1 MTKVRTIFLSLGVA
15 LALSTTASYSQD
27 LTAYCPMS
35 EDDCASV
42 LKAFEADSGISANFV
57 RMGAGEV
64 LARVRAEA
72 ANPQAGL
79 WLAGTADLFIQA
91 ASEGLL
97 EAHTAA
103 NIDKVD
109 AKFRSEDNSWTPM
122 AISPIAFFYNPK
134 YLAELG
140 GEPPTSWE
148 DFANPVFKGAVVL
161 THPASSGTASVVLAT
176 MVQIYGEDKAF
187 EILKAT
193 DPNVLQYSRSAGSLT
208 QMVASGEVAISQ
220 SFTHGLEAALKQ
232 GFPIEVSFP
241 KEGTGYELNS
251 VAVIANAPQAQR
263 DAAKKFLDWV
273 LTDAGQKALGATH
286 RESVIPGFVNPDLKI
301 KTTDIKLI
309 DYDSKWAGANRARLL
324 ERYEADV
331 RDASA
336 AK

>member
-1 MTKVRTIFLSLGVA
+1 MTKARSILLSAVAA
-15 LALSTTASYSQD
+15 LAFSTAATYAQD

-42 LKAFEADSGISANFV
+42 LKAFEADSGISSNFV

-79 WLAGTADLFIQA
+79 WLAGTADLFIQGA
-91 ASEGLL
+91 AEGLL
-97 EAHTAA
+97 EAHASA
-103 NIDKVD
+103 SIDKVD
-109 AKFRSEDNSWTPM
+109 AKFRSKDNSWTPM
-122 AISPIAFFYNPK
+122 AVSPIAFFYNPK
-134 YLAELG
+134 YLTQLG
-140 GEPPTSWE
+140 AEPPTSWE
-148 DFANPVFKGAVVL
+148 DFAKPVFKGAVVL

-220 SFTHGLEAALKQ
+220 AFTHGLEAALKQ

-251 VAVIANAPQAQR
+251 AAVIAKAPEAQR
-263 DAAKKFLDWV
+263 EAAKKFLDWV

-286 RESVIPGFVNPDLKI
+286 RESVIPGFKNPDLQI
-301 KTTDIKLI
+301 KTSDIKLI
-309 DYDSKWAGANRARLL
+309 DYDSKWAGENRGRLL

-331 RDASA
+331 RAASA

>member
-1 MTKVRTIFLSLGVA
+1 MSKAHSILLSAGVV
-15 LALSTTASYSQD
+15 LALSTATAYAQD
-27 LTAYCPMS
+27 LTVYCPMS

-42 LKAFEADSGISANFV
+42 LKAFEADSGIASSFV

-64 LARVRAEA
+64 LARIRAEA

-79 WLAGTADLFIQA
+79 WLAGAADLFIQG

-97 EAHTAA
+97 EAHAAA
-103 NIDKVD
+103 NIDKVE
-109 AKFRSEDNSWTPM
+109 AKFRSEDNMWTPM
-122 AISPIAFFYNPK
+122 AISPIAFFYNPE

-140 GEPPTSWE
+140 AEPPTSWE
-148 DFANPVFKGAVVL
+148 DFANPIFKGAVVL
-161 THPASSGTASVVLAT
+161 THPASSGTASVVLAS

-241 KEGTGYELNS
+241 KEGTGYELNAAA
-251 VAVIANAPQAQR
+251 AVANAPEAQR
-263 DAAKKFLDWV
+263 ESAQKFLEWV

-286 RESVIPGFVNPDLKI
+286 RESVIPGFENPDLQI
-301 KTTDIKLI
+301 KTSDIKLI
-309 DYDSKWAGANRARLL
+309 DYDSKWAGENRNRLL

-336 AK
+336 AQ